1 MSENFDILLAA
12 DFGKRGSKMD
22 SKKKSLLFKFGV
34 IFTFFTVLAVVL
46 GGLATYYAQ
55 TDSYRK
61 QCEQNIRD
69 VGAYLERLILQDKD
83 NFAIYQKYYMAHFA
97 EVDIPFDFDNYRA
110 AQAEYEKLFAM
121 HHPGRTFGVDI
132 EFDAMDPEVQKA
144 WFIYYHEYWLLT
156 FEEAR
161 TAFRLPYT
169 YYLVPK
175 EDIFYMVYMIDGER
189 TAKKDSDGKILY
201 LGDEYLDPLEKYPV
215 QWETWFKGKKL
226 DASQVWDN
234 EWGHTYAYYT
244 PLIINGKKLG
254 LIGTEVEV
262 KTVNEGILKNTLQQ
276 SAGVGAI
283 VILCVLAMLWFIHRH
298 YISKIVRLGEN
309 IKEYAEIK
317 DAAIAGAIEKDATGG
332 DELAALSM
340 QAAAMILE
348 LENYMK
354 SLVDTTRMLGEA
366 QDKADA
372 LNELANK
379 DALTGIRNKTAYDKE
394 VRRIE
399 WEMQEDSGKQFGIAM
414 IDLNFLKR
422 INDTYGHEQGNIAI
436 KKLCHMV
443 CAIFDHSPVFRI
455 GGDEFVVVL
464 ENDDYAN
471 VDALVAEFNAKLDE
485 MAQDAS
491 LEPWERLS
499 AAVGVARYDA
509 VTDSS
514 VANVFKRAD
523 KAMYLRK
530 KEMKAIRIE

>member
-1 MSENFDILLAA
+1 MEKK
-12 DFGKRGSKMD
+12 KRG
-22 SKKKSLLFKFGV
+22 LLFKFGL
-34 IFTFFTVLAVVL
+34 IFTVFTVIAVLL
-46 GGLATYYAQ
+46 GGLATYYSQ
-55 TDSYRK
+55 MESYRR

-69 VGAYLERLILQDKD
+69 IGAYLERLILQDKE
-83 NFAIYQKYYMAHFA
+83 NFAIYQKYYMEHFA
-97 EVDIPFDFDNYRA
+97 EVDIPFDFNNYRT
-110 AQAEYEKLFAM
+110 AQAQYEKLFAM

-132 EFDAMDPEVQKA
+132 EFEAMDPEVKKA

-161 TAFRLPYT
+161 AAFHIPYT

-215 QWETWFKGKKL
+215 QWETWFSGKKL
-226 DASQVWDN
+226 DTSQVWDN

-244 PLIINGKKLG
+244 PLIVNGKKLG

-262 KTVNEGILKNTLQQ
+262 KTVNEGILKNTLTQI
-276 SAGVGAI
+276 AGVGAV
-283 VILCVLAMLWFIHRH
+283 VILCVLALLWFINKR

-309 IKEYAEIK
+309 VKEYAESK
-317 DAAIAGAIEKDATGG
+317 DVAIAGTIERDVVGN

-340 QAAAMILE
+340 QTAATMLE
-348 LENYMK
+348 LDNYMK
-354 SLVDTTRMLGEA
+354 SLVDTTKKLGEA
-366 QDKADA
+366 AEKADA
-372 LNELANK
+372 MAELVDK
-379 DALTGIRNKTAYDKE
+379 DALTGIRNKNAYDKE
-394 VRRIE
+394 IRRVE
-399 WEMQEDSGKQFGIAM
+399 WEMQSEEGKEFGIVM

-422 INDTYGHEQGNIAI
+422 INDTYGHEQGNVAI

-443 CAIFDHSPVFRI
+443 CTIFDHSPVFRI

-464 ENDDYAN
+464 ENEDYKN
-471 VDALVAEFNAKLDE
+471 VNELVAQFNAKLDE
-485 MAQDAS
+485 MAQDPT
-491 LEPWERLS
+491 LEPWERIS
-499 AAVGVARYDA
+499 AALGLAHYDP

-514 VANVFKRAD
+514 VANVFRRAD

-530 KEMKAIRIE
+530 KEMKAVRIE

>member
-1 MSENFDILLAA
+1 MFSVGDK
-12 DFGKRGSKMD
+12 KRG
-22 SKKKSLLFKFGV
+22 LLFKFGLIFA
-34 IFTFFTVLAVVL
+34 IFTLIAVIL

-55 TDSYRK
+55 TESYRR

-69 VGAYLERLILQDKD
+69 VGVYLERLILQDKE
-83 NFAIYQKYYMAHFA
+83 NFAIYQKYYMEHFA

-132 EFDAMDPEVQKA
+132 EFGAMDPEVQKA

-161 TAFRLPYT
+161 AAFRLPYT

-215 QWETWFKGKKL
+215 QWETWFTGKKL
-226 DASQVWDN
+226 DTSQVWDN

-244 PLIINGKKLG
+244 PLIINGKKQG
-254 LIGTEVEV
+254 LIGTEIEV
-262 KTVNEGILKNTLQQ
+262 KTVNEGILKNSLKQ

-283 VILCVLAMLWFIHRH
+283 VVICVLAMLLFINRH

-309 IKEYAEIK
+309 IQEYAGTK
-317 DAAIAGAIEKDATGG
+317 NAAIARTIEQDATGG
-332 DELAALSM
+332 DELSTLSM
-340 QAAAMILE
+340 QAATMILE

-354 SLVDTTRMLGEA
+354 SLVETTKKLGEV
-366 QDKADA
+366 QEHADA
-372 LNELANK
+372 MSELANK

-394 VRRIE
+394 IRRVE
-399 WEMQEDSGKQFGIAM
+399 WEMQDNPDKKFGIAM

-436 KKLCHMV
+436 KKLCRMV
-443 CAIFDHSPVFRI
+443 CVIFDHSPVFRI
-455 GGDEFVVVL
+455 GGDEFVAVL
-464 ENDDYAN
+464 ENDDYKN
-471 VDALVAEFNAKLDE
+471 VDLLVAEFNAQLKE
-485 MAQDAS
+485 MANDES
-491 LEPWERLS
+491 LEPWERIS
-499 AAVGVARYDA
+499 AAIGIAHYNA
-509 VTDSS
+509 STDSS

-523 KAMYLRK
+523 KAMYNRK
-530 KEMKAIRIE
+530 KEMKAVRTE

>member
-1 MSENFDILLAA
+1 MEN
-12 DFGKRGSKMD
+12 KNRG
-22 SKKKSLLFKFGV
+22 LLFKFGV

-55 TDSYRK
+55 MDSYRK

-83 NFAIYQKYYMAHFA
+83 NFAIYQKYYMEHFA
-97 EVDIPFDFDNYRA
+97 EVDIPFDFNNYRT

-144 WFIYYHEYWLLT
+144 WFVYYHEYWLLT

-161 TAFRLPYT
+161 AAFRLPYT

-215 QWETWFKGKKL
+215 QWETWFTGKKL
-226 DASQVWDN
+226 DTSQVWDN

-244 PLIINGKKLG
+244 PLIINGKKRG
-254 LIGTEVEV
+254 LIGTEIEV
-262 KTVNEGILKNTLQQ
+262 KTVNEGILKNALRQ
-276 SAGVGAI
+276 SAGVGVI
-283 VILCVLAMLWFIHRH
+283 VILCVLAMLWFIHRR

-309 IKEYAEIK
+309 VRAYAESK
-317 DAAIAGAIEKDATGG
+317 DAAIAGAIEQDATGG
-332 DELAALSM
+332 DELSALSM
-340 QAAAMILE
+340 QTSSMILE
-348 LENYMK
+348 LDNYMK
-354 SLVDTTRMLGEA
+354 SLVETTQKLGEA
-366 QDKADA
+366 REHADA
-372 LNELANK
+372 MSELASK

-394 VRRIE
+394 TRRLE
-399 WEMQEDSGKQFGIAM
+399 WEMQSADGKEFGIAM

-422 INDTYGHEQGNIAI
+422 INDTYGHEQGNVAI

-443 CAIFDHSPVFRI
+443 CTIFDHSPVFRI

-464 ENDDYAN
+464 ENEDYKSVN
-471 VDALVAEFNAKLDE
+471 ELVAQFNRKIDE
-485 MAQDAS
+485 MAQDAT
-491 LEPWERLS
+491 LEPWERIS
-499 AAVGVARYDA
+499 AAVGVAYYDP

-530 KEMKAIRIE
+530 KEMKAIRME

>member
-1 MSENFDILLAA
+1 MD
-12 DFGKRGSKMD
+12 DKKR
-22 SKKKSLLFKFGV
+22 SLLFKFGLIFA
-34 IFTFFTVLAVVL
+34 IFTVIAVAL
-46 GGLATYYAQ
+46 GGLATYYSQ
-55 TDSYRK
+55 MESYRK
-61 QCEQNIRD
+61 QCEKNIRD
-69 VGAYLERLILQDKD
+69 IGAYLERLILQDKD

-97 EVDIPFDFDNYRA
+97 EVDIPFDFDNYRT
-110 AQAEYEKLFAM
+110 AQAEYEKIFAM

-132 EFDAMDPEVQKA
+132 EFDDMDPEVQKA

-161 TAFRLPYT
+161 AAFHIPYT

-215 QWETWFKGKKL
+215 QWEAWFTGRKL
-226 DASQVWDN
+226 DKSQVWDN

-262 KTVNEGILKNTLQQ
+262 KTVNEGILNNTLKQI
-276 SAGVGAI
+276 AIVGA
-283 VILCVLAMLWFIHRH
+283 VVLLCVMVLLWYINRR

-309 IKEYAEIK
+309 IKEYAEVK
-317 DAAIAGAIEKDATGG
+317 DAAIAGTIEKDATGR

-354 SLVDTTRMLGEA
+354 SLVDTTKRLGEA
-366 QDKADA
+366 QEKADA
-372 LNELANK
+372 MTEMANK

-394 VRRIE
+394 VRRVE
-399 WEMQEDSGKQFGIAM
+399 WEMQSDPDKRFGIAM

-422 INDTYGHEQGNIAI
+422 INDTYGHEQGNVAI

-443 CAIFDHSPVFRI
+443 CTIFDHSPVFRI

-464 ENDDYAN
+464 EKEDYAN
-471 VDALVAEFNAKLDE
+471 VDALVAQFNAKIAE

-491 LEPWERLS
+491 LEPWERIS
-499 AAVGVARYDA
+499 AALGVAFYDPI
-509 VTDSS
+509 TDSS
-514 VANVFKRAD
+514 AANVFKRAD

-530 KEMKAIRIE
+530 KEMKAVRTE